1 MGRRWHGTTLLV
13 GAVMASAVA
22 APMAG
27 QARLAFG
34 VASIRA
40 SSQASPPLSISS
52 SPGRL
57 TTSNTSLRMLIT
69 WAYDLGDDRL
79 VGAPEWLDSQR
90 FDISATVPAKA
101 PDETPVS
108 EPLKVM
114 MQSLL
119 AERFGLVSH
128 HETRVLPIYSLA
140 VDTNGPRL
148 QLRDAANDL
157 GRNTFSM
164 PGSGRL
170 VGTKVTTGMLAK
182 VLSEQLRR
190 SVEDATGL
198 TGIFDFTLE
207 WAPETDAA
215 NASGRPSIF
224 TAVREQLGLRLEPR
238 TGPVTVLV
246 IDGIE
251 RMPTAN

>member
-1 MGRRWHGTTLLV
+1 
-13 GAVMASAVA
+13 MAR
-22 APMAG
+22 
-27 QARLAFG
+27 QARLAFD
-34 VASIRA
+34 VASIRV
-40 SSQASPPLSISS
+40 STQQSPPLSISS

-90 FDISATVPAKA
+90 FDIAATVPAKSPDA
-101 PDETPVS
+101 PPVS

-119 AERFGLVSH
+119 AERFGLVFH
-128 HETRVLPIYSLA
+128 RETRVLPIYSLA
-140 VDTNGPRL
+140 VDTNGPKL
-148 QLRDAANDL
+148 QLRAAGNEL
-157 GRNTFSM
+157 GRNAFSM

-207 WAPETDAA
+207 WAPETDVA
-215 NASGRPSIF
+215 NAAGRPSIF

-238 TGPVTVLV
+238 TGPVSVLI
-246 IDGIE
+246 IDRIE
-251 RMPTAN
+251 RLPTAN